1 MPENKFGQLPQ
12 SQLHFKLNL
21 YSNRPQTAD
30 GCRWM
35 ELQRCYSGAIGGAIG
50 GAAQPLNWAMT
61 SKLTAT
67 AATACRWMLHHR
79 TPSDNQQTVGL
90 TPTAHWSPNLSPNPR
105 LLLVPLLF
113 LLLLVNYFSR
123 PTQLLLAAVQAYNFP
138 HITLSKKK
146 NTWQLR
152 NRFKWIYQRLAGLL
166 SSN

>member
-1 MPENKFGQLPQ
+1 MEGSSGSFEVDESDSEDETESEK
-12 SQLHFKLNL
+12 
-21 YSNRPQTAD
+21 PQTAD

-90 TPTAHWSPNLSPNPR
+90 TPTAH
-105 LLLVPLLF
+105 
-113 LLLLVNYFSR
+113 
-123 PTQLLLAAVQAYNFP
+123 
-138 HITLSKKK
+138 
-146 NTWQLR
+146 
-152 NRFKWIYQRLAGLL
+152 
-166 SSN
+166 